1 MNVTNSTTRVAEDTE
16 PAASLNG
23 KNSIT
28 AGNNTN
34 TMPLN
39 ASNTAGTIDNGH
51 EGKTSWSNLFK
62 DSPEKHFQLQ
72 YFKPDP
78 NQGNIVPTIV
88 CCSRGGTSGE
98 FEWNFY

>member
-28 AGNNTN
+28 AVNNTN

-39 ASNTAGTIDNGH
+39 ASNTVGTIFSRIAQKNTFSYS
-51 EGKTSWSNLFK
+51 TS
-62 DSPEKHFQLQ
+62 
-72 YFKPDP
+72 
-78 NQGNIVPTIV
+78 NQTLIREI
-88 CCSRGGTSGE
+88 
-98 FEWNFY
+98 